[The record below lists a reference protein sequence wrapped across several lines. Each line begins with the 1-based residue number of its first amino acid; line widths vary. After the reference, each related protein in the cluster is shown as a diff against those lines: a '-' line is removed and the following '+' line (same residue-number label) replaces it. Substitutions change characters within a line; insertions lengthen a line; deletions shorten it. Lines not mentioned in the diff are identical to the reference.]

1 MNRRDKQRLI
11 FWNLKAGKQLTA
23 KIILGLTFIL
33 TLIFC
38 TTFVLYAWISYT
50 GHFNQMYMTDCYYY
64 KPVQQ
69 VSLTEASLSELTTDF
84 LQEQEACHAQ
94 AASAFLTLKPTVLS
108 DYPKAGNTQLLIN
121 GASHEIQEYFLYNRR
136 SYQNI
141 YDAEAPVELALYCK
155 ELSVCTDKIASA
167 YGSDYL
173 YGNYPEHPGEIML
186 DSYILK
192 LYGISEPYDE
202 LLGSTIS
209 LYDTDSSAGQVL
221 LQDYTLSGILS
232 ADLLAA
238 RESLSAND
246 PHYEHIYVNLKS
258 EDMSGYTIENG
269 SVRYYFDTYTD
280 YVTNYEH
287 KNLLLERKLS
297 QLLTMDANGLQLTYH
312 GIEYSLLYQ
321 MMHTIGRLLLIIV
334 AVLVLVVSLSV
345 SYLLYFYKHRNV
357 KYLSMLGTIGLPKRE
372 RHHIY
377 LSELMVMTSVS
388 AAFAIYL
395 SAVFYFLLTYV
406 MRQTLDF
413 ALFIL

>member
-1 MNRRDKQRLI
+1 M
-11 FWNLKAGKQLTA
+11 
-23 KIILGLTFIL
+23 
-33 TLIFC
+33 
-38 TTFVLYAWISYT
+38 
-50 GHFNQMYMTDCYYY
+50 
-64 KPVQQ
+64 
-69 VSLTEASLSELTTDF
+69 
-84 LQEQEACHAQ
+84 
-94 AASAFLTLKPTVLS
+94 
-108 DYPKAGNTQLLIN
+108 
-121 GASHEIQEYFLYNRR
+121 
-136 SYQNI
+136 
-141 YDAEAPVELALYCK
+141 
-155 ELSVCTDKIASA
+155 
-167 YGSDYL
+167 
-173 YGNYPEHPGEIML
+173 
-186 DSYILK
+186 
-192 LYGISEPYDE
+192 
-202 LLGSTIS
+202 
-209 LYDTDSSAGQVL
+209 
-221 LQDYTLSGILS
+221 
-232 ADLLAA
+232 
-238 RESLSAND
+238 
-246 PHYEHIYVNLKS
+246 NLKS